1 MNIICALLSLPVSII
16 LIRWLMRCKKE
27 NPFVKG
33 NVSRLV
39 IAGILSGIVGSIV
52 TGIFLAINAVRLFGL
67 DNLVA
72 VIQNPENTGKIM
84 EIINDIQK
92 REISFAQT
100 FVAQLIAV
108 GFAEELSRYFF
119 LRMGTRKQAFAK
131 TWLDYTICGG
141 IVGTGFT
148 IIEDLFYSSGGVITT
163 IFRSLMPFHFM
174 YGAIMGYFVGKAI
187 ETGQKKYYVPGIMI
201 PVLLHTLFDSSLHA
215 IGRNDLYIILAA
227 VMFIVSIGVT
237 AFMIVKINRWS
248 KAAAEK
254 IAAEE

>member
-1 MNIICALLSLPVSII
+1 MSG
-16 LIRWLMRCKKE
+16 
-27 NPFVKG
+27 G
-33 NVSRLV
+33 NVRRLV

-67 DNLVA
+67 DNPGGRDSESGKYR
-72 VIQNPENTGKIM
+72 QNHGNHQRYTEKG
-84 EIINDIQK
+84 
-92 REISFAQT
+92 RVSFAQT

-215 IGRNDLYIILAA
+215 VGPQ
-227 VMFIVSIGVT
+227 
-237 AFMIVKINRWS
+237 
-248 KAAAEK
+248 
-254 IAAEE
+254 